1 MPHPWTYRVLP
12 LVFLFALGLNLNGCS
27 QAANKAAAS
36 QNEPANPKTI
46 DGKVNGLSGTLQ
58 LKTDDGTT
66 ITVSN
71 SKVFSLKVGTT
82 SNPTE
87 LTVLTQPDGQT
98 CTVTVGPADAQGIV
112 TDVSVNCIANVYT
125 LGGNI
130 SGLRGSVVLQNNLGD
145 TVTVASNAAFSFPSQ
160 VPYGASYATSVLTQ
174 PEGQQCTVSDGAGIA
189 TTAVTSIAVS
199 CENLPGV
206 SGTVSGL
213 GGSLVLQYN
222 GGSLQTLTT
231 NGRFHFPPA
240 SASNYSITVFTQ
252 PGGQVCNIANG
263 FGAYGN
269 QASANILV
277 TCTTNSYPISGL
289 ASGLRGTV
297 VLQNNGEVKGLSA
310 NGEFNFALAVS
321 HGGRYEVSVLAQPL
335 NQVCS
340 VSRGADN
347 AFNPVR
353 NIGVDCLDTY
363 SIGGTIAGI
372 NGTAVLQ
379 NNNGDYLAVST
390 NGEFKFPQRWASGTY
405 AVTVFASPTG
415 QKCTAANN
423 NGSINNANVTNVT
436 VTCTTNTYNVG
447 GSVSGLSG
455 KIELQKNGGSAVVI
469 DSTTSLAFKFPTI
482 HGSSYIIAIS
492 KQPATQLCT
501 LVNATGTAN
510 ADVTN
515 ISVSCANTYTVGGTV
530 TGLSGIVDLQT
541 GSSERI
547 SVSANGSFQFP
558 TAIVA
563 GSYSAQVVAQPVGQI
578 CTMTRAN
585 GIVLDAKVT
594 QIAVTCTTN
603 TYTVGGDIG
612 GLNGTVVL
620 QNNDKDNHLV
630 STNGSFT
637 FSSRIAHGSAY
648 TVKVLTQ
655 PTGQTCSVTKDTG
668 IATANITQIVVTC
681 TTNNYSIGGSVNGLN
696 GSVTLLNSNG
706 ETITRSANGSFQF
719 PTPITHGSTYS
730 VTVSAQPSVQ
740 ICTVSSGSGT
750 ATTNVSQITV
760 NCANRTYTISGTITG
775 LVGSVVLRNNGGNDL
790 TTTANG
796 SFTFT
801 TLISH
806 GSAYAVTIFAPPSGQ
821 TCSVTNGSGT
831 ATTSITQISVN
842 CASTP
847 PKLSLTSNIKQLR
860 FTWTP
865 MLGATYYKF
874 MTNQD
879 GASGFTQIGTNLTVT
894 NANVDIAIHRYNWSK
909 TSYLVSACNTANVCA
924 DSNTVFPLAEAVK
937 SIGYVKASNSG
948 PGDAFGASIAI
959 SGDGMTLAVAANLED
974 SGTVGTSS
982 TPNEAAA
989 DAGAVYVYTNVSG
1002 AWVQQAYVKA
1012 SNPGA
1017 GDFFGASIALSA
1029 DGNTLAVGSHSED
1042 SSTVGT
1048 NPSFNDL
1055 AANTGAVYVFT
1066 RSAAAWAQQA
1076 YLKASNS
1083 GAGDEFGRNLSLAA
1097 DGKTLAIG
1105 AMYEDSSTAGT
1116 VPDKLAADSGA
1127 VYVFILESTGWR
1139 HTSYIKASNI
1149 GTGDLFGS
1157 SVALSPDGNT
1167 LAVGAPLED
1176 GDTLSSQA
1184 TPNELGTNSGA
1195 TYIFTRNSNA
1205 WTQQAYL
1212 KASNVGNGDA
1222 FGGSLTLSSDGN
1234 TLAVG
1239 AAAEASSNVGIN
1251 GVPNENAAGAG
1262 AVYVYTRATASWTK
1276 QAFVKAVNAGAG
1288 DYFGTSVVLSS
1299 DGNILAVGAPGEDS
1313 NATGVNG
1320 TANESAS
1327 DSGAVYIYART
1338 GGAWGSISFVK
1349 AANTDAGDSFGN
1361 SVSLSSDAN
1370 TLAIGAKAE
1379 SGNGVGIAGDRT
1391 NNTSTSAGAAYLY

>member
-98 CTVTVGPADAQGIV
+98 CTVIVGPADAQGIV

-160 VPYGASYATSVLTQ
+160 VPYSASYATSVLTQ
-174 PEGQQCTVSDGAGIA
+174 PEGQLCTVSDGAGIA
-189 TTAVTSIAVS
+189 TSAVTSIAVS

-269 QASANILV
+269 QASTNILV
-277 TCTTNSYPISGL
+277 TCTTNSYPIGGL
-289 ASGLRGTV
+289 TSGLRGTV

-353 NIGVDCLDTY
+353 NIGIDCLDTY

-390 NGEFKFPQRWASGTY
+390 NGEFKFPQRWARGTY

-436 VTCTTNTYNVG
+436 VTCTTNTY
-447 GSVSGLSG
+447 
-455 KIELQKNGGSAVVI
+455 
-469 DSTTSLAFKFPTI
+469 
-482 HGSSYIIAIS
+482 
-492 KQPATQLCT
+492 
-501 LVNATGTAN
+501 
-510 ADVTN
+510 
-515 ISVSCANTYTVGGTV
+515 TVGGTV
-530 TGLSGIVDLQT
+530 TGLSGTVDLQT
-541 GSSERI
+541 GSGERI

-585 GIVLDAKVT
+585 GIVLDA
-594 QIAVTCTTN
+594 
-603 TYTVGGDIG
+603 
-612 GLNGTVVL
+612 
-620 QNNDKDNHLV
+620 
-630 STNGSFT
+630 
-637 FSSRIAHGSAY
+637 
-648 TVKVLTQ
+648 
-655 PTGQTCSVTKDTG
+655 
-668 IATANITQIVVTC
+668 
-681 TTNNYSIGGSVNGLN
+681 
-696 GSVTLLNSNG
+696 
-706 ETITRSANGSFQF
+706 
-719 PTPITHGSTYS
+719 
-730 VTVSAQPSVQ
+730 
-740 ICTVSSGSGT
+740 
-750 ATTNVSQITV
+750 NVSQITV

-879 GASGFTQIGTNLTVT
+879 GTSGFTQIGANLTVT
-894 NANVDIAIHRYNWSK
+894 NANVDIAIHRFNWSK
-909 TSYLVSACNTANVCA
+909 ASYLVSACNTANVCA